1 MYRLSEKQI
10 KIENKKYIY
19 FLTTVFIL
27 LILVISFF
35 SLDNNNFL
43 NNIKISINES
53 NIKNAIEKGHQ
64 NIILIY
70 TPLFILGVF
79 RILIWFFKKTSSSM
93 YKPIISTY
101 QKYTKFSIVTAV
113 YNEDANI
120 FEKALKSWL
129 LNFPDEIIAVIDA
142 SDHHCITKFKELA
155 KKNNMMKLII
165 TDQPGK
171 RYSLVKGIRKTR
183 NEILVLVDS
192 DTIWSDKI
200 KDAILC
206 PFNDQKIG
214 GVTTRQHL
222 IKRETIW
229 EKFTDIYMN
238 MRNYYDLPAQA
249 AMGKKLSCL
258 AGRTSAYRKEAIIN
272 NMDDFINE
280 TILQRKKESGED
292 KCLTRMI
299 HRNGWKTY
307 YQDNA
312 VVYSKAETN
321 FKKFW
326 NQRLRWARNS
336 HNSDLKSLTEK
347 WVWKNPFIAFFIID
361 RFVSI
366 FTLLFIAIFCGISIY
381 LNHYMLSLFII
392 SMWIIGR
399 TIKIMDHIKRNPD
412 DLKIIPYYIIV
423 HFIVNIIKLYA
434 LVTIRDQLSIRT
446 KTKINNISHVK
457 LLKNYILTFEIIG
470 FMILCSIFLI
480 K

>member
-1 MYRLSEKQI
+1 
-10 KIENKKYIY
+10 
-19 FLTTVFIL
+19 
-27 LILVISFF
+27 
-35 SLDNNNFL
+35 
-43 NNIKISINES
+43 
-53 NIKNAIEKGHQ
+53 
-64 NIILIY
+64 
-70 TPLFILGVF
+70 
-79 RILIWFFKKTSSSM
+79 
-93 YKPIISTY
+93 
-101 QKYTKFSIVTAV
+101 
-113 YNEDANI
+113 
-120 FEKALKSWL
+120 
-129 LNFPDEIIAVIDA
+129 
-142 SDHHCITKFKELA
+142 
-155 KKNNMMKLII
+155 MKLII

-171 RYSLVKGIRKTR
+171 RHSLVKGIRKTR
-183 NEILVLVDS
+183 NEIIVLVDS
-192 DTIWSDKI
+192 DTIWSDNI
-200 KDAILC
+200 KDVILC

-292 KCLTRMI
+292 KCLTRTV

-326 NQRLRWARNS
+326 NQRLRWVRNS

-361 RFVSI
+361 RFLSI

-381 LNHYMLSLFII
+381 LNHYMVSLFII

-399 TIKIMDHIKRNPD
+399 TIKIIDHIKRNPD
-412 DLKIIPYYIIV
+412 DLKIIPYYIVV

-470 FMILCSIFLI
+470 FMTLCSIFLI
-480 K
+480 R